1 MTNEPKDKLPFSGES
16 IFATMSRMALE
27 HEAINLSQGFPDFEC
42 PEKLKELV
50 DHYIKKGFNQY
61 APMPGVPQL
70 REEIRQ
76 KTLRMYGSHY
86 NADSEITVTAGATQA
101 LYTAITAI
109 TSPGDECI
117 VFEPA
122 YDSYM
127 PAVQLSGGIVKPIKL
142 NSENFS
148 LPWGEIHKTVTERT
162 RFILLN
168 SPQNPGGSVISEDDK
183 KQFEELVNK
192 FPHLTIICDDVYENI
207 LFDGRKHYSFTQS
220 EVLKPRSI
228 VISSFGKS
236 YHTTGWKMGYIL
248 APEYYTKLI
257 RKIHQFLVF
266 SVNTP
271 MQHAFADFLK
281 DDEHTR
287 ELSPF
292 YQRKRDLF
300 NSLISSSR
308 FKLRPA
314 EGTYFQ
320 LLDYSDISEG
330 NDRKFAERLTKE
342 YGVAV
347 IPLSPFYGDDHQT
360 GKIRVCF
367 AKRDEVLTAAA
378 EKLCKV

>member
-1 MTNEPKDKLPFSGES
+1 MNNRPTDKLPASGES

-27 HEAINLSQGFPDFEC
+27 HNAINLSQGFPDFEC

-61 APMPGVPQL
+61 APMPGVPRL
-70 REEIRQ
+70 REEIRE
-76 KTLRMYGSHY
+76 KTMRMYGSHY
-86 NADSEITVTAGATQA
+86 NADTEITVTAGATQA

-127 PAVQLSGGIVKPIKL
+127 PAIQLSGGIIKPLKL
-142 NSENFS
+142 KSGDFS
-148 LPWGEIHKTVTERT
+148 LPWDEIRNTVTEKT
-162 RFILLN
+162 RFLLLN
-168 SPQNPGGSVISEDDK
+168 TPQNPGGSVITADDR
-183 KQFEELVNK
+183 KQFEELAVK
-192 FPHLTIICDDVYENI
+192 YPGLIFICDDVYEKI

-220 EVLKPRSI
+220 EILKPRSI

-248 APEYYTKLI
+248 APEYFTKLI

-281 DDEHTR
+281 DDDHTR

-300 NSLISSSR
+300 NSLVSGSK

-320 LLDYSDISEG
+320 LLDYSSISGE

-360 GKIRVCF
+360 GMIRVCF

>member
-1 MTNEPKDKLPFSGES
+1 MIAEPKDKLPLSGES

-27 HEAINLSQGFPDFEC
+27 HNAINLSQGFPDFEC
-42 PEKLKELV
+42 PEQLKELV
-50 DHYIKKGFNQY
+50 DHYIRKGFNQY
-61 APMPGVPQL
+61 APMPGVPRL
-70 REEIRQ
+70 REEIRE
-76 KTLRMYGSHY
+76 KTRCMYGSSY
-86 NADSEITVTAGATQA
+86 NADTEITVTAGATQA

-127 PAVQLSGGIVKPIKL
+127 PAVQLSGGVIKPIKL
-142 NSENFS
+142 NNGDFS
-148 LPWGEIHKTVTERT
+148 LPWDEIHKTVSEKT
-162 RFILLN
+162 RFLLLN
-168 SPQNPGGSVISEDDK
+168 SPQNPGGSVITENDRR
-183 KQFEELVNK
+183 QFEALSQK
-192 FPHLTIICDDVYENI
+192 FPGLIFICDDVYENI
-207 LFDGRKHYSFTQS
+207 LFDGRTHFSFTQS
-220 EVLKPRSI
+220 EILKPRSI

-248 APEYYTKLI
+248 APEYHTKLI

-287 ELSPF
+287 SLSPF
-292 YQRKRDLF
+292 YQKKRDLL
-300 NSLISSSR
+300 NSLLRESR

-320 LLDYSDISEG
+320 LLDYTDISQE

-347 IPLSPFYGDDHQT
+347 IPLSPFYGDNHQT
-360 GKIRVCF
+360 GMIRVCF
-367 AKRDEVLTAAA
+367 AKRDEVLTSAA
-378 EKLCKV
+378 EKLCRV

>member
-61 APMPGVPQL
+61 APMPGVPRL

-117 VFEPA
+117 VFDPA

-207 LFDGRKHYSFTQS
+207 LFDGKKHYSFTQS

-320 LLDYSDISEG
+320 LLDYSDISEE

-347 IPLSPFYGDDHQT
+347 IPLSPFYGDDHHT